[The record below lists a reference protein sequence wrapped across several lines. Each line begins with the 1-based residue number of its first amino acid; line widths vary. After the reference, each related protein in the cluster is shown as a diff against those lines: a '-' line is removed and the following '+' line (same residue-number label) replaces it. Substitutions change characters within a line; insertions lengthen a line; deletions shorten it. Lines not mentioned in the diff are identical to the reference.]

1 VTAYAADFILRTR
14 YEDLL
19 AEVIE
24 PGARV
29 DPRRPRTG
37 AVRLSA
43 AESGEIVRQYLKSL
57 GVTGRA
63 NVATVIGSSL
73 KAPLRFAAF
82 ANAVGIHA
90 GRRAPNLRKAYSD
103 AAPES
108 TLNNFFLGELSTPQK
123 LADAGRRL
131 APRLDS
137 WHQLPK
143 TIRPI

>member
-1 VTAYAADFILRTR
+1 MTRRDLSKAALLALGSGSTRRAFAQKTDAQKTEKIEPVTAYAADFILRTR

-73 KAPLRFAAF
+73 KAPLRFA
-82 ANAVGIHA
+82 
-90 GRRAPNLRKAYSD
+90 
-103 AAPES
+103 
-108 TLNNFFLGELSTPQK
+108 
-123 LADAGRRL
+123 
-131 APRLDS
+131 
-137 WHQLPK
+137 
-143 TIRPI
+143 